1 VRRALGIAGMLAVW
15 LVVQAGVGLAGPP
28 PGGPGMGG
36 GEMGLSG
43 PPSGPP
49 SFLSQLFT
57 PKLVMEH
64 QQDLGLQPAQ
74 IEAIKQAMIETQR
87 QLVDLQWKLDGETEA
102 LAKLVAAEHVDE
114 AAALAKFEAVTAL
127 EQQVKRANFALLVR
141 IKNALDAKQ
150 QEKLRSL
157 RQARMPG
164 PPGQPGGPPPPPPD

>member
-1 VRRALGIAGMLAVW
+1 VKRALRIAGLLAVL
-15 LVVQAGVGLAGPP
+15 LVVQARSGFAEPP
-28 PGGPGMGG
+28 HGGPGMGG
-36 GEMGLSG
+36 GEMGFGGG

-49 SFLSQLFT
+49 PFLSQLFT

-74 IEAIKQAMIETQR
+74 IDAIKQAMIETQR

-102 LAKLVAAEHVDE
+102 LAKLVAVEHVDE

-150 QEKLRSL
+150 QEKLRAL
-157 RQARMPG
+157 RQTRMPG
-164 PPGQPGGPPPPPPD
+164 PPGQPGGPPPPD